1 MQVWGG
7 GVIRIIFV
15 FSAWGKKE
23 IYIYVCFSQE
33 PFHFQYIDKQQSS
46 LFSCTMTPT
55 YEFSWLVWFSW
66 FQDRKELTPKEHFL
80 CDLFH
85 VPYLR
90 IRSTYSV
97 LIKSKSPWMG
107 TRNISYM
114 ICVPCSL
121 HRSLENDNLVYIS
134 GTVPPRGNLLKA
146 KFLAWLQGTFLI
158 FYVFHVPSTVPWKM
172 TIKWISQELFHL
184 EETY

>member
-1 MQVWGG
+1 MGG
-7 GVIRIIFV
+7 CESRIIFV

-23 IYIYVCFSQE
+23 IYIYVFFSGTV
-33 PFHFQYIDKQQSS
+33 PLKYIDQQQSS

-55 YEFSWLVWFSW
+55 YEFAWLVWFSW

-114 ICVPCSL
+114 LYVPCSL

-134 GTVPPRGNLLKA
+134 ETVPPTGKLLKA
-146 KFLAWLQGTFLI
+146 KFLVWVQWTF
-158 FYVFHVPSTVPWKM
+158 FVGYVFHVPWTV
-172 TIKWISQELFHL
+172 T
-184 EETY
+184 